1 MANPEFEAAR
11 ARKTEAQA
19 TLAELELAKAQ
30 SELVAVEDVIAAW
43 ADTVATVK
51 NRLLAIPTKT
61 APLICVE
68 SEPTICHKIVESE
81 IYEALEEL
89 ANYEPKTTATRAN
102 AQSSQSGNAGDETTA
117 APKRRKVGRQKP
129 SARILDQ

>member
-1 MANPEFEAAR
+1 MTNPDFEQAR

-19 TLAELELAKAQ
+19 ALAELELAKAQ

-43 ADTVATVK
+43 ADTVSTIK
-51 NRLLAIPTKT
+51 NRLLQIPTKT

-89 ANYEPKTTATRAN
+89 ANYVPETSATRAN
-102 AQSSQSGNAGDETTA
+102 AKSGKDGNAGAKTTGA
-117 APKRRKVGRQKP
+117 ADGKRMGRPRKATKLSQ
-129 SARILDQ
+129 